1 MIILIKNNFSLAK
14 KIEIERRNVKNARL
28 NVNQDLEVKVIVPEH
43 YSERNIS
50 KIIENNSVWI
60 NTKLR
65 KFSKIAKYKIP
76 LKENEILLFGQ
87 PKILDK
93 ENPEEWQKKFARVYL
108 IERAQQLAEKNNL
121 KFNRIF
127 IRSQRTRWGSCSSK
141 RNISLNWRLI
151 KTPKEVIDY
160 VILHELTHL
169 KEMNHSKDFWNNLE
183 SKIPNYKELRLWL
196 KRHGPLLF

>member
-1 MIILIKNNFSLAK
+1 VIILIKNNFSLAK